1 MSTLDTKALITSA
14 ILGIIIV
21 LAVTFLIGSQFGSP
35 VLPFMAMFSGYI
47 LTGIIAG
54 WLSKGETILEPGLAS
69 ALVAIVSYIVVASWD
84 LNCFKLLPS
93 QAFHTNMI
101 LVALNGII
109 LTFVGAWAG
118 EKFQGTLDNSGGTQN
133 TGIEWAWVLC
143 GTVFGVAVSLLLSTA
158 IVIFFGAY
166 VEYLTVAFVIG
177 IFFTGFTVGFRSPGV
192 TMKEAAFAGF
202 FALVAAFDIFKITL
216 DQDST
221 LLTPGLL
228 IAGFLLSLLVAF
240 GGGFAGEKFQA
251 QK

>member
-1 MSTLDTKALITSA
+1 MSSLDTKALITSA
-14 ILGIIIV
+14 ILGTVIV
-21 LAVTFLIGSQFGSP
+21 LSVTFLIGSQFGSP
-35 VLPFMAMFSGYI
+35 VLPFMAMFAGFI

-69 ALVAIVSYIVVASWD
+69 AVVAAISYVVVGSWD
-84 LNCFKLLPS
+84 LNCFKLLPP

-101 LVALNGII
+101 LVVLNGII

-118 EKFQGTLDNSGGTQN
+118 EKFQGTLENSDGAQEI
-133 TGIEWAWVLC
+133 GIQWSWVLC
-143 GTVFGVAVSLLLSTA
+143 GTVFGIAVSLLLAT
-158 IVIFFGAY
+158 IIIIIFGAY
-166 VEYLTVAFVIG
+166 VEYLTIALVIG

-228 IAGFLLSLLVAF
+228 IAGFVLSLVVAF

-251 QK
+251 Q

>member
-1 MSTLDTKALITSA
+1 MASLDTKALLTSA
-14 ILGIIIV
+14 VLGTVIV
-21 LAVTFLIGSQFGSP
+21 LAVTFLIGSQLGSP
-35 VLPFMAMFSGYI
+35 VLPFMAMFSGFI

-69 ALVAIVSYIVVASWD
+69 ALVAIVSYVVVGSWD
-84 LNCFKLLPS
+84 LNCFKLLPP

-101 LVALNGII
+101 LVSLNGII
-109 LTFVGAWAG
+109 LTFAGAWAG
-118 EKFQGTLDNSGGTQN
+118 EKFQGTLENSDGSKNSG
-133 TGIEWAWVLC
+133 IDWSWVLC
-143 GTVFGVAVSLLLSTA
+143 GTVFGVAVSLLLSTI
-158 IVIFFGAY
+158 IVIIFGAY

-216 DQDST
+216 DPDST
-221 LLTPGLL
+221 MLTPGFL
-228 IAGFLLSLLVAF
+228 IVGFILALIVAF

>member
-1 MSTLDTKALITSA
+1 MSSLDTKALIASA
-14 ILGIIIV
+14 ILGTVIV
-21 LAVTFLIGSQFGSP
+21 LAVTSLIGSQFGSP
-35 VLPFMAMFSGYI
+35 VLPFMAMFAGFI

-69 ALVAIVSYIVVASWD
+69 AVVAAISYAVVGSWD

-101 LVALNGII
+101 LVVLNGII

-118 EKFQGTLDNSGGTQN
+118 EKFQGTLEKSDGSQN
-133 TGIEWAWVLC
+133 AGIQWSWVLC
-143 GTVFGVAVSLLLSTA
+143 GTVFGIAVSLLLAT
-158 IVIFFGAY
+158 IIIIIFGAY
-166 VEYLTVAFVIG
+166 VEYLTIALVIG

-202 FALVAAFDIFKITL
+202 FALVAAFDVFKITL

-228 IAGFLLSLLVAF
+228 IAGFILSLIVAF

-251 QK
+251 Q